1 MRQLVLVS
9 HGSLAEGMQ
18 SAMKMILNRSDGT
31 SAFGL
36 DRYKDPEE
44 VLRLVR
50 ELVDQNPEDQFAVL
64 CDIKG
69 GSVHS
74 QMVQLLGR
82 PNVFLYTGMNLS
94 MALELATA
102 EEFTQEAAEEV
113 LDLARKN
120 ITCIGPQTVLAE
132 LQKEEEGTFW

>member
-1 MRQLVLVS
+1 MNRVVLVS

-18 SAMKMILNRSDGT
+18 SAIQMILNRSEGV

-36 DRYKDPEE
+36 DRYGDPEE

-50 ELVDQNPEDQFAVL
+50 GLVDQGPGDTFAVL

-82 PNVFLYTGMNLS
+82 SNLYLFTGMNLS

-102 EEFTQEAAEEV
+102 EAFDQETVDRV
-113 LDLARKN
+113 LALSQAN
-120 ITCIGPQTVLAE
+120 IGCIGPQTVLSE
-132 LQKEEEGTFW
+132 LEQEEEGVLW